1 MKQPHQPPHQ
11 ALRTATLPTDRRVE
25 ARVGVSILVLL
36 ASTALLCRTLPAADN
51 GGRQA
56 QKEFDNKLKQARSEA
71 ELRNAVDGARSPE
84 ERQKAQKAM
93 NAARDA
99 EEKKRSLAE
108 YKEKTM
114 QNLGSVKEMFAKA
127 EEAWKEKNFGKAGPL
142 YSSVAGATVPGSE
155 EMSDTSRNR
164 MLEMEDLARVKLKAA
179 DDADLKRDYTKEV
192 DELSYIL
199 RELNMTS
206 GREVALR
213 RLASLKSRP
222 DVAGIVDV
230 AEAEGLEAEGRL
242 LDAVAAYSAIA
253 NNPRYDNT
261 IASLKARRRIEALG
275 ANEETRAKLKGELD
289 TKAEK
294 EAPILLGS
302 AKNFIANNM
311 PKQAVEKLQAVID
324 KFPDSKYAEE
334 AKQKLA
340 ELK

>member
-1 MKQPHQPPHQ
+1 MKQPHHPPQ
-11 ALRTATLPTDRRVE
+11 QGLRAATYTCDRSAGVQL
-25 ARVGVSILVLL
+25 GVSVLALL
-36 ASTALLCRTLPAADN
+36 AATALLCRALPAGE
-51 GGRQA
+51 GGERRA
-56 QKEFDNKLKQARSEA
+56 AKEFDNRLKQARSEA

-127 EEAWKEKNFGKAGPL
+127 EEAWKEKNFGRAGPL

-155 EMSDTSRNR
+155 ELADTSRNR

-261 IASLKARRRIEALG
+261 IASLKARRRIEALA
-275 ANEETRAKLKGELD
+275 ANEETRGKLKTETD
-289 TKAEK
+289 AKADK

>member
-1 MKQPHQPPHQ
+1 MKQPHHPQQ
-11 ALRTATLPTDRRVE
+11 RSLRTATLATDRSVE
-25 ARVGVSILVLL
+25 ARIGVSVLVLL
-36 ASTALLCRTLPAADN
+36 ASTALLCRTLPAGEG

-56 QKEFDNKLKQARSEA
+56 QKEFDNRLKQQRSEA
-71 ELRNAVDGARSPE
+71 ELRNAVDSARSVE
-84 ERQKAQKAM
+84 ERQRAQKAM

-114 QNLGSVKEMFAKA
+114 LNLGSVKELFAKA
-127 EEAWKEKNFGKAGPL
+127 EEAWKEKNFGRAGPL

-155 EMSDTSRNR
+155 EMADTSRNR
-164 MLEMEDLARVKLKAA
+164 MLEMEDLARVKLKTA

-222 DVAGIVDV
+222 DVAGLVDV

-275 ANEETRAKLKGELD
+275 ANEDTRVKLKTESD
-289 TKAEK
+289 AKADR
-294 EAPILLGS
+294 EAPVLLGS
-302 AKNFIANNM
+302 AKNFMANNM
-311 PKQAVEKLQAVID
+311 PKQAVEKLQTVID

-334 AKQKLA
+334 AKQKLS